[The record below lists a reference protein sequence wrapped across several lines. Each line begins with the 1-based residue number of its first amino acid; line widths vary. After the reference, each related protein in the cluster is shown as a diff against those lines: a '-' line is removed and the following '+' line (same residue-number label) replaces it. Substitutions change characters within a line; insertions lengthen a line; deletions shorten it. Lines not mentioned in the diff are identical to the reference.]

1 MTELN
6 AVGDVVLT
14 DPAAMRAL
22 APRLALH
29 DGLRRAS
36 AATTG
41 ELAQLLGSDAS
52 DVLRDLEALEEVGLV
67 ERRAETGWVA
77 VGTGVFFEIPDEPE
91 GQSAARQ
98 LSDAM
103 YLQYAD
109 IPRRWV
115 DDDEPRLTLDWARAA
130 GLLQVGLSIT
140 PDELRAIQAAL
151 EQVLEPYLTRQPAEV
166 PEGAARVRFL
176 AYFMPGPPS
185 DEFSSRPESSALK
198 DLRGGERNDA

>member
-22 APRLALH
+22 ATHLVLH
-29 DGLRRAS
+29 DSLRRAG

-41 ELAQLLGSDAS
+41 ELAQLSGSDAS

-67 ERRAETGWVA
+67 ERREESRWAL
-77 VGTGVFFEIPDEPE
+77 VGRGVFFEIPDEPE

-98 LSDAM
+98 LSNAM

-115 DDDEPRLTLDWARAA
+115 DDDEPQLTLDWARAA
-130 GLLQVGLSIT
+130 GLLQVGLSVT
-140 PDELRAIQAAL
+140 PDELRDIQAAI
-151 EQVLEPYLTRQPAEV
+151 EKVLEPYLTRGPGDV
-166 PEGAARVRFL
+166 PEGAARVRLL
-176 AYFMPGPPS
+176 AYFMPGPA
-185 DEFSSRPESSALK
+185 R
-198 DLRGGERNDA
+198 

>member
-29 DGLRRAS
+29 DGLRRAR
-36 AATTG
+36 AATAG

-67 ERRAETGWVA
+67 ERRANSRWGV
-77 VGTGVFFEIPDEPE
+77 VGKGVFFEIPDEPE

-109 IPRRWV
+109 IPRRWIE
-115 DDDEPRLTLDWARAA
+115 DDEPRLTLDWARAA
-130 GLLQVGLSIT
+130 GLLQVGLTVT
-140 PDELRAIQAAL
+140 PDELRAIQA
-151 EQVLEPYLTRQPAEV
+151 EMETVLERYLKRQPADV
-166 PEGAARVRFL
+166 PEGAARVRLL
-176 AYFMPGPPS
+176 AYFMPGG
-185 DEFSSRPESSALK
+185 DR
-198 DLRGGERNDA
+198 